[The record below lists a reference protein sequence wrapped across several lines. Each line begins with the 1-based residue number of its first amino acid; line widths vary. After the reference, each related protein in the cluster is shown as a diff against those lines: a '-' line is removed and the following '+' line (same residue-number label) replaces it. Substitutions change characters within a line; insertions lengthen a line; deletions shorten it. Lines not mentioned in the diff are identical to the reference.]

1 MKLKAAREGA
11 IKNTE
16 KTGLRK
22 LGASI
27 KKNAGKAARSALFA
41 GTLLVSGLMLS
52 GKANAEE
59 KAVKQPD
66 KALSVKMTGGA
77 YNQGKDPFIG
87 AGVSGHLGYEHVI
100 FDATVDFIA
109 KDFKKVEIDNAELD
123 ITFPIHDYFA
133 LTPFVYRSQ
142 YYGGVN
148 TGAGVMLHVP
158 KLNLHAAP
166 HWCDGNLIAVPISYT
181 PSMERLSMMVGIVLI
196 PNHKMLLDKSDKT
209 VAAPIFGTE
218 IRMSYEVADDM
229 KVYMMV
235 FDMMMR
241 DGKGKMS
248 MGTANAQAGVEMS
261 F

>member
-1 MKLKAAREGA
+1 MRLRAGREDA
-11 IKNTE
+11 NKNSE
-16 KTGLRK
+16 RNDRLRK
-22 LGASI
+22 FGATLKST
-27 KKNAGKAARSALFA
+27 AGKAARSAIFA

-59 KAVKQPD
+59 KSVKQPE
-66 KALSVKMTGGA
+66 KALSVKMSGGA

-87 AGVSGHLGYEHVI
+87 AGVSGHLGYEHVV

-148 TGAGVMLHVP
+148 TGAGVILHVP

-166 HWCDGNLIAVPISYT
+166 HWCDGNLIEVGDDRFPILQAHPLHKNPEPGRAVEQLA
-181 PSMERLSMMVGIVLI
+181 PSQHLPAVHHS
-196 PNHKMLLDKSDKT
+196 S
-209 VAAPIFGTE
+209 AW
-218 IRMSYEVADDM
+218 
-229 KVYMMV
+229 
-235 FDMMMR
+235 
-241 DGKGKMS
+241 
-248 MGTANAQAGVEMS
+248 NAQGRIACRCLRS
-261 F
+261 